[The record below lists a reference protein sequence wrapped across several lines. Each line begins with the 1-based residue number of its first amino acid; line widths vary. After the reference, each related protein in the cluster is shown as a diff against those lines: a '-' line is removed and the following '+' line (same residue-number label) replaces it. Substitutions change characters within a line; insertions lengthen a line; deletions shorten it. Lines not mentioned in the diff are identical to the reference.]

1 MVVMAV
7 VSKWGSEVWD
17 VRVWGFIGRDGKFG
31 LVVRSRIAR
40 PMSSTMP
47 VLFVV
52 LAGDAEQYIERSNEP
67 A

>member
-1 MVVMAV
+1 MAV

-17 VRVWGFIGRDGKFG
+17 VRVWGFIGRDGEFG
-31 LVVRSRIAR
+31 LVVRSRIVR